1 MRKRKPVKKQNVI
14 SLRISD
20 SELESLHEIMEMSHM
35 RVTEVLREAIKLIR
49 PSSLGAPP
57 ALSLSQ
63 SRRRQHEN
71 A

>member
-49 PSSLGAPP
+49 PSSPGAAPV
-57 ALSLSQ
+57 LSLSQ
-63 SRRRQHEN
+63 SSRRQHEN

>member
-20 SELESLHEIMEMSHM
+20 SELESLREIMEMSHM
-35 RVTEVLREAIKLIR
+35 KVTEVLREAIKLIR
-49 PSSLGAPP
+49 PSSPGVPP
-57 ALSLSQ
+57 VLSLSQ
-63 SRRRQHEN
+63 NRRQHEN